1 MYVYMPVFI
10 YYFFKIINALG
21 SFLVLHISVHNL
33 SAGDVL
39 KNKSDLI
46 VGDKDIIP
54 EFSEVLNFRT
64 EFFLLEGY
72 HLFSNSFFILISFFY
87 SELRNEKWYQR

>member
-1 MYVYMPVFI
+1 MYICLYFI
-10 YYFFKIINALG
+10 TFFKIINALG
-21 SFLVLHISVHNL
+21 SFLVLHISVRNL

-39 KNKSDLI
+39 KKKSDLI

-54 EFSEVLNFRT
+54 EFSEALNFRT

-72 HLFSNSFFILISFFY
+72 HLFSNSFFILSSFFFY
-87 SELRNEKWYQR
+87 SELRNEKWCQR